1 MGEDLQE
8 RWIDEVGGTAGWLTD
23 TCNTPLLPHSSLAPE
38 ESAWASLWAMTPLL
52 AARKAMNATPP
63 PPADPLA
70 PGPFALADE
79 ARLRGILSDAGFGA
93 VELKRFDLAVS
104 LGATPRA
111 AAEGSVRIGPAARF
125 AREMGPDR
133 LPAILDAIERSLASL
148 ADHYG
153 QVRVNGSVSASN
165 PA

>member
-1 MGEDLQE
+1 M
-8 RWIDEVGGTAGWLTD
+8 
-23 TCNTPLLPHSSLAPE
+23 H
-38 ESAWASLWAMTPLL
+38 
-52 AARKAMNATPP
+52 ATPA
-63 PPADPLA
+63 PADPLA

-93 VELKRFDLAVS
+93 NEMKRFDLAVS

-111 AAEGSVRIGPAARF
+111 AAEGSVRIGQAARF
-125 AREMGPDR
+125 ARGMGPDR
-133 LPAILDAIERSLASL
+133 RPAILDAIERSLAPL
-148 ADHYG
+148 DDHYG